1 MKACPNCQASY
12 PLNYTHCPRDGSAL
26 IDAGSWQEGTV
37 VRGKYR
43 ILSKLGEGGMAV
55 VYKAMHT
62 RFEELRALKV
72 MNAELAHDHDFVK
85 RFLQEAVLTRKI
97 QHPNAV
103 RVEDIDE
110 AEDGRPF
117 MVMEFLDGHGLK
129 DVIEAEAP
137 MAPARVSLIAR
148 QVAGALHAAHRLGVV
163 HRDVKPANIVL
174 LAPSRLPGAYP
185 EESEGEEQAKVLDF
199 GIAKAKETRLE
210 GQTTLTR
217 TGNVIGTPTYMS
229 PEQARGMRGADL
241 DGRSDLYSLGIV
253 MYQMLA
259 GGLPFKA
266 DTSMQWILAHLQ
278 EPPKPFRELR
288 GDLEIPPA
296 LAAVVM
302 RCLEKDPAR
311 RPPTA
316 EALIDELDK
325 AEAEIAGKRTVSAGT
340 GRTWA
345 RETGS
350 SGGRRIKSAAKP
362 AVRLDSSDAGVR
374 SSRRWMA
381 WTAGILAALS
391 IVGAL
396 VVWRVQSSIWT
407 GGTTPVSAQNQAQ
420 QSATVPPAQPAAPT
434 AAGSASQPTV
444 QPSLPASGA
453 VSSPQAAYQP
463 APRPAPKTSLPAT
476 IAAPATAAPGTAP
489 TAAGLSSVPNDSF
502 SQNLAQGNALRVKGH
517 SQGPPNVAARAPDN
531 SYSRNL
537 AQGHVLQAKDLESQ
551 GRFEDALR
559 EYQKA
564 AAIDPYDASVKRHI
578 ALLNERISKEKD
590 LIR

>member
-1 MKACPNCQASY
+1 MGQLRRVCSLTLQLALLIEVSLAAPTLPDRFADGGPMKACPNCHTSY

-26 IDAGSWQEGTV
+26 IEAGSWQEGTV

-43 ILSKLGEGGMAV
+43 ILGKLGEGGMAV

-72 MNAELAHDHDFVK
+72 MNVELAHDHDFVK

-103 RVEDIDE
+103 RVDDIDE

-117 MVMEFLDGHGLK
+117 MVMEFLDGCGLK
-129 DVIEAEAP
+129 DAIEAQAP
-137 MAPARVSLIAR
+137 MAPQRVSRTAR
-148 QVAGALHAAHRLGVV
+148 QVAGALSAAHRLGVV

-174 LAPSRLPGAYP
+174 IAPNRLPGAQP
-185 EESEGEEQAKVLDF
+185 GEVAEEEQAKVLDF
-199 GIAKAKETRLE
+199 GIAKAKEVRLE
-210 GQTTLTR
+210 GQATLTR

-288 GDLEIPPA
+288 ADLDIPPA
-296 LAAVVM
+296 LADVVM

-311 RPPTA
+311 RPATA
-316 EALIDELDK
+316 EALIEQLER
-325 AEAEIAGKRTVSAGT
+325 AEGQMPGATASRGT

-345 RETGS
+345 QANGS
-350 SGGRRIKSAAKP
+350 PAAKSAKSES
-362 AVRLDSSDAGVR
+362 RQQTAG
-374 SSRRWMA
+374 SEAATSRRWMG
-381 WTAGILAALS
+381 WTAVVLVVFAIA
-391 IVGAL
+391 GAL
-396 VVWRVQSSIWT
+396 WVWRVQSAIWT
-407 GGTTPVSAQNQAQ
+407 ARPTPILVQKGT
-420 QSATVPPAQPAAPT
+420 PPAQQKTQPSDSSANPGSTLQAPAQPVQPPPAAPLQEQAH
-434 AAGSASQPTV
+434 AADASDAPAAKPNSTSSATPDPPSV
-444 QPSLPASGA
+444 QKKPAAKPPGFAVA
-453 VSSPQAAYQP
+453 VS
-463 APRPAPKTSLPAT
+463 R
-476 IAAPATAAPGTAP
+476 
-489 TAAGLSSVPNDSF
+489 
-502 SQNLAQGNALRVKGH
+502 
-517 SQGPPNVAARAPDN
+517 ARD
-531 SYSRNL
+531 
-537 AQGHVLQAKDLESQ
+537 DESQ
-551 GRFEDALR
+551 GRFEEALR
-559 EYQKA
+559 EYELA
-564 AAIDPYDASVKRHI
+564 AAIDPSDASVKRHI
-578 ALLNERISKEKD
+578 SLLKDRISKEND